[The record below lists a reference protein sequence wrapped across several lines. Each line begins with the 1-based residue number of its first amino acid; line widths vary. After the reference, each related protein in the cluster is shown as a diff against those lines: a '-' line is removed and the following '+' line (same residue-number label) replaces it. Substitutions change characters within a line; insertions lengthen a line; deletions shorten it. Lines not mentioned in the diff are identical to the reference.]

1 MTKASKKEL
10 EDSIYL
16 LEEYKKRITKELL
29 DIGEKLRVPKT
40 NIEQTLTEHK
50 ELNLIKKMILKL
62 KEKGNI

>member
-10 EDSIYL
+10 GDSIYL